1 MSEPKK
7 TESFAG
13 NVMKY
18 SIATYLG
25 FGISGAALI
34 IKGVLPAESYAVP
47 ASFMAYTMSLMN
59 VGMLGLDQSLLRF
72 YHEPPAGS
80 TGRSMFAACT
90 RLSVLVMLLVGGIG
104 SIFFAKPL
112 AAAFGLGANG
122 AGLVP
127 FLFLTYL
134 AMEYLEH
141 KAGEKTTHMVRKAG
155 KMGPLIGGVAG
166 VLPQCG
172 FSAAASNLYA
182 GRVITLG
189 TLIAIYLST
198 SDEML
203 PILISEKMDIRFVLG
218 VLGAKAAIGAAA
230 GFVID
235 LLVRERKM
243 HPHDHVH
250 GHGEN
255 DHEEEEHIHEICE
268 HENCHCEEDGIFLSA
283 VKHTLHITFFIIVIG
298 FVLNTALHFVGEDV
312 LAGLILNRPVLGPV
326 LAGLVGLIPNCA
338 ASVTITQLYISGVI
352 SLGAMMSGLLVGAG
366 VGLLVLFRVNP
377 DKKENLKIVGI
388 LYVIGVLT
396 GIVINWL

>member
-1 MSEPKK
+1 MLDVVLD
-7 TESFAG
+7 TLID
-13 NVMKY
+13 
-18 SIATYLG
+18 SI
-25 FGISGAALI
+25 
-34 IKGVLPAESYAVP
+34 K
-47 ASFMAYTMSLMN
+47 
-59 VGMLGLDQSLLRF
+59 
-72 YHEPPAGS
+72 
-80 TGRSMFAACT
+80 
-90 RLSVLVMLLVGGIG
+90 
-104 SIFFAKPL
+104 
-112 AAAFGLGANG
+112 
-122 AGLVP
+122 LVP

-155 KMGPLIGGVAG
+155 KLGPLIGGVAG

-218 VLGAKAAIGAAA
+218 VLGAKAVIGAVA

-235 LLVRERKM
+235 LLIREQKVHHHE
-243 HPHDHVH
+243 HPEH
-250 GHGEN
+250 GHKHGHSVQSVQVQEAEADRHGHDDHHH
-255 DHEEEEHIHEICE
+255 DHEEEDHAEQEHIHEICE
-268 HENCHCEEDGIFLSA
+268 HDNCHCEEDGIFLSA
-283 VKHTLHITFFIIVIG
+283 VKHTLQITFFIMVIG
-298 FVLNTALHFVGEDV
+298 FVLNVVLHFVGEDA
-312 LAGLILNRPVLGPV
+312 LANLILNRPVLGPV

-338 ASVTITQLYISGVI
+338 ASVTVTQLYLKGVI

-388 LYVIGVLT
+388 LYVIGVLV
-396 GIVINWL
+396 GCVIDWL